1 MKRTRIV
8 SRNFEMVLGIIGSI
22 IGLFSGS
29 ILLFLR
35 TFYNVPTPFL
45 GFVAIIASFLGLAS
59 SVYVKK
65 DTEIAGVGFII
76 ATMFVIVGSEYINI
90 ISAIFFTC
98 CRCIRII

>member
-29 ILLFLR
+29 ILLFLG
-35 TFYNVPTPFL
+35 TLDNVPTPFL

-65 DTEIAGVGFII
+65 MRKLQVLDL
-76 ATMFVIVGSEYINI
+76 
-90 ISAIFFTC
+90 
-98 CRCIRII
+98 